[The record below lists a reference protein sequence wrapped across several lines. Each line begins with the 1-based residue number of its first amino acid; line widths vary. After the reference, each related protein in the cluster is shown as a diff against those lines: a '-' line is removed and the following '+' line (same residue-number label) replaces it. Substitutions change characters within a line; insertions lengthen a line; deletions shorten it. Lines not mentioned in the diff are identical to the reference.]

1 MTAPADEPTTTTV
14 LSLPL
19 LKTPKEAK
27 TFVKQNFGHVV
38 LHCFTVQANP
48 TFSGSVGTGKQ
59 VAVSPFAYL
68 NDTIEIAKL
77 YANTDLDIKRSVAIC
92 PLCNMAYEAVRN
104 RVKKIDNE
112 TF

>member
-27 TFVKQNFGHVV
+27 TFVKKNFGHVV

-48 TFSGSVGTGKQ
+48 TFSGSVGTGK
-59 VAVSPFAYL
+59 
-68 NDTIEIAKL
+68 
-77 YANTDLDIKRSVAIC
+77 
-92 PLCNMAYEAVRN
+92 
-104 RVKKIDNE
+104 
-112 TF
+112 